1 LNLAENGSN
10 NGKRGPYKP
19 VQKARIK
26 QEIYNRILQ
35 GYPYQDIMEYLRM
48 PERTFYNYLAA
59 IREEEKDF
67 LKDTISKDKM
77 KWQTQLCH
85 DRLEASLNRLHKWT
99 DDPNFKD
106 KVGAMHLICEINAA
120 IMRLY
125 VYGPSYVKRYEENN
139 NNNDAKSS
147 NSNNQKE
154 EEQNNKELL
163 ELRRLN
169 QELAKEEKHMHY
181 VDATAAQWE
190 DFQRRKKKFLEKY
203 YPPLQEQKEE
213 EVSEEK
219 DSFGFT

>member
-1 LNLAENGSN
+1 LAENGSN

-48 PERTFYNYLAA
+48 PERTFYNFLAA

-67 LKDTISKDKM
+67 LKDTISKEEM

-85 DRLEASLNRLHKWT
+85 DRLEACLNKLNKWI

-106 KVGAMHLICEINAA
+106 KIGATHLLCEINAS

-125 VYGPSYVKRYEENN
+125 VYGPSYVKQWRDGEEENN
-139 NNNDAKSS
+139 NNS
-147 NSNNQKE
+147 NQKE
-154 EEQNNKELL
+154 VKEAEENNKELL

-169 QELAKEEKHMHY
+169 QELSKEEEHLHF
-181 VDATAAQWE
+181 VDATPAQWE
-190 DFQRRKKKFLEKY
+190 HFLKRKKALLEQQRKAATRTS
-203 YPPLQEQKEE
+203 K
-213 EVSEEK
+213 K
-219 DSFGFT
+219 DAFGFD